1 MRPGFTLIELLVVIA
16 IIAVLIALLLPAVQ
30 AAREAARR
38 SQCVNNL
45 KQLGLSIQNYI
56 SAQETIPPSGAS
68 GTPGFSSADTNST
81 QTFSMKVRLLPF
93 IEMSTLYNAMNMNV
107 PAPLFQHQL
116 GSTTNMT
123 VIATTV
129 AAFQCPSDQYP
140 GHIGAIFATSL
151 NMAVSNYFTNSGTAR
166 QYNASNITG
175 PAWFLG
181 NNGNVGRV
189 LKLANVVDG
198 TSNTVVFSE
207 IVKGNSGANK
217 PLPNVVDGSTT
228 TGVGAAGSDQLD
240 YQVCMKAPGTS
251 LWDYKGEYW
260 HSQDAGR
267 GGTYSHTMPPNSKSC
282 NYGTAYDNRI
292 CAGSNHSG
300 GVNMSFLD
308 GSVKFIKNSISYNT
322 YLAIG
327 TIAGTEVFA
336 RRSATSRFA
345 PGRPRDPQRWEPGKN
360 GKPSIQ
366 SIDNGQSTR

>member
-1 MRPGFTLIELLVVIA
+1 MRQSRPTVRANAGLRPGFTLIELLVVIA

-56 SAQETIPPSGAS
+56 SSQETIPPSGAQ
-68 GTPGFSSADTNST
+68 GTPGFSSSDTNAT
-81 QTFSMKVRLLPF
+81 QTFSMKVRILPF

-107 PAPLFQHQL
+107 PGAYSSTV
-116 GSTTNMT
+116 GSTVNMT

-129 AAFQCPSDQYP
+129 NAFNCPSDAFP
-140 GHIGAIFATSL
+140 GHIGAIDYTSV
-151 NMAVSNYFTNSGTAR
+151 NMAVSSYFTNSGTAR
-166 QYNASNITG
+166 QYNGSNITG

-181 NNGNVGRV
+181 NNGNVGRI
-189 LKLANVVDG
+189 LKLASVIDG

-217 PLPNVVDGSTT
+217 PLPNVVDGSPA
-228 TGVGAAGSDQLD
+228 TGVGAAGSDLLD
-240 YQVCMKAPGTS
+240 SRACLAAKFTS

-308 GSVKFIKNSISYNT
+308 GSVKFIKNSINYNA

-327 TIAGTEVFA
+327 TIAGAEVI
-336 RRSATSRFA
+336 SA
-345 PGRPRDPQRWEPGKN
+345 DQL
-360 GKPSIQ
+360 
-366 SIDNGQSTR
+366 